1 MKPVESWLS
10 DDELAVIYSADYWND
25 IEAEKKKEWWIEDGD
40 YDRCR
45 NYLVGSKLM
54 LEYQRAEGFVREMGG
69 RGLRLVDLAAG
80 IGWTS
85 ALLSRVESVGEVH
98 AVEIS
103 RHRLERL
110 FPHSARMFEAED
122 AKISRYLGS
131 FYDLKLPD
139 RSMDVI
145 LLSQAFHHADRPLQL
160 LTECDR
166 ILKQG
171 GRILLIGE
179 PRITKL
185 EIARR
190 FLGTMLRHR
199 RVVSNF
205 YELFPPDPVLGDHY
219 YRQSEY
225 YFMFRAMGYRV
236 KHVILGSGNIA
247 YIADKI

>member
-1 MKPVESWLS
+1 
-10 DDELAVIYSADYWND
+10 
-25 IEAEKKKEWWIEDGD
+25 
-40 YDRCR
+40 
-45 NYLVGSKLM
+45 
-54 LEYQRAEGFVREMGG
+54 
-69 RGLRLVDLAAG
+69 
-80 IGWTS
+80 
-85 ALLSRVESVGEVH
+85 
-98 AVEIS
+98 
-103 RHRLERL
+103 
-110 FPHSARMFEAED
+110 MFEAED